1 VNLLEP
7 WILLRL
13 LAGLSA
19 TLLFVRGAITS
30 LRVIRHFDVRRAIEG
45 QLALERQAE
54 LGSTFV
60 RVGAVIQ
67 IGALVLSVL
76 TADRLSHS
84 VRGAMCAYGVFHEN
98 PLGFPAVGLTAGV
111 ALVAGIAV
119 QLCTFDRSVRGLDLV
134 RPIAVLSLLMAPLA
148 VADFALTSAFFLRLD
163 LGVVASCCSVQ
174 LDVGALTRGGFASGP
189 REVAATSAVIS
200 ASLAAIVGWAASIR
214 ARVPFV
220 VLAATLSLIAVP
232 LAVGAIVLEVAPHA
246 FELPQH
252 ACPFCLLRA
261 DVLGIGYPLFG
272 SIFLAVVWSA
282 GAAAAGLVAGG
293 DGRVEPFVTFART
306 RLRRGSLAWLVALFF
321 GVGPVLRY
329 GIVSAG
335 RSLFP

>member
-30 LRVIRHFDVRRAIEG
+30 HRVIRHFDVRRAIEG

-98 PLGFPAVGLTAGV
+98 PWGFPAVGLTAGV

-119 QLCTFDRSVRGLDLV
+119 QLCTFDRTVRGLDLV

-148 VADFALTSAFFLRLD
+148 IADFALTSAFFLRLD

-174 LDVGALTRGGFASGP
+174 LDVGALSRGGFASGP
-189 REVAATSAVIS
+189 RELASTCAAIS

-272 SIFLAVVWSA
+272 SIFLAVVWTA

-306 RLRRGSLAWLVALFF
+306 RLRRGSLAWLVALFL

-329 GIVSAG
+329 GIVSGG